1 MKKRIYLASPH
12 MSGREMDFVQEAFD
26 TNWIAPLGKNV
37 DLFEKEIAQRVDR
50 KYAAALVSGTA
61 AIHLGLKWLGVGQ
74 GDLVFCS
81 SLTFS
86 GSCNSVMYEKAI
98 PVFIDSEY
106 ESWNISP
113 AALEKAFEWAKK
125 NNKMPKAVI
134 TVNLYGQACDYDAVC
149 EICDRHH
156 TPILEDA
163 AESLGAKYKNRPTG
177 SFGKLSALSFNGNKI
192 ITTSGGGMLLS
203 NDENAIKKAKFWAT
217 QARDN
222 APHYLHSE
230 LGYNYR
236 LSNVSAGI
244 GRGQLTALEERVAQ
258 KKAIYDRYKE
268 AFKDIDDIE
277 MMPVPEWS
285 QPNYWLSCMT
295 LKETSKV
302 KPMDII
308 NKLAEN
314 NVEAR
319 PIWKP
324 MHTQPY
330 YSEYEFFTSKKDGE
344 LSIGEDIFNRG
355 LCLPS
360 DTKMTTEE
368 LDYVIGLV
376 KELF

>member
-1 MKKRIYLASPH
+1 MEKRIYLASPH
-12 MSGREMDFVQEAFD
+12 LSGKEMIYVKEAFD
-26 TNWIAPLGKNV
+26 TNWVAPLGKNV
-37 DLFEKEIAQRVDR
+37 DMLEKEVASYVNR
-50 KYAAALVSGTA
+50 KHAAALISGTA
-61 AIHLGLKWLGVGQ
+61 AIHLGLKWLGIKE
-74 GDLVFCS
+74 GDFVFCS

-86 GSCNSVMYEKAI
+86 GSCNSIMYEKAI
-98 PVFIDSEY
+98 PIFIDSEY
-106 ESWNISP
+106 QSWNMDVK
-113 AALEKAFEWAKK
+113 ALEKAFNWAKK
-125 NNKMPKAVI
+125 QNKMPKAVI
-134 TVNLYGQACDYDAVC
+134 TVNLYGQSCDYDRIKAVC
-149 EICDRHH
+149 DKYDA
-156 TPILEDA
+156 PILEDA
-163 AESLGAKYKNRPTG
+163 AESLGSKYKGIHTG
-177 SFGKLSALSFNGNKI
+177 TFGELSALSFNGNKI

-203 NDENAIKKAKFWAT
+203 DDEKAIKKVKFWAT

-222 APHYLHSE
+222 YPYYHHTE

-330 YSEYEFFTSKKDGE
+330 YSQFEFFTSKKDGE

-368 LDYVIGLV
+368 QDYVIGLV

>member
-1 MKKRIYLASPH
+1 MKRRIYLASPH
-12 MSGREMDFVQEAFD
+12 QSGKEMDFVREAFE

-37 DLFEKEIAQRVDR
+37 DGLEKEVSEYIGM
-50 KYAAALVSGTA
+50 KHAAALISGTA
-61 AIHLGLKWLGVGQ
+61 AIHLALKWLGVEE
-74 GDLVFCS
+74 GDFVFCS

-86 GSCNSVMYEKAI
+86 GSCNSIMYEKGV
-98 PVFIDSEY
+98 PVFIDSQY
-106 ESWNISP
+106 ESWNMSP
-113 AALEKAFEWAKK
+113 EALEKAFQWAKQ
-125 NNKMPKAVI
+125 NDKMPKAVI
-134 TVNLYGQACDYDAVC
+134 TVNLYGQACDYDKILL
-149 EICDRHH
+149 ICKKYN
-156 TPILEDA
+156 TPVIEDA
-163 AESLGAKYKNRPTG
+163 AESLGSAYKGRHTG
-177 SFGKLSALSFNGNKI
+177 TFGDLSILSFNGNKI

-268 AFKDIDDIE
+268 AFSDIDDIE

-295 LKETSKV
+295 LKEKSKV

-308 NKLAEN
+308 DKLAEN
-314 NVEAR
+314 NIEAR

-330 YSEYEFFTSKKDGE
+330 YSDYEFFTSKKDGE

-360 DTKMTTEE
+360 DTKMTIEE
-368 LDYVIGLV
+368 QDYVIGLV

>member
-12 MSGREMDFVQEAFD
+12 LCGKEMEYVKEAFD

-37 DLFEKEIAQRVDR
+37 DLFEKEVANKVGR

-61 AIHLGLKWLGVGQ
+61 AIHLALKWLGVKE

-86 GSCNSVMYEKAI
+86 GSCNSVMYEKAT
-98 PVFIDSEY
+98 PVFIDCDY
-106 ESWNISP
+106 ESWNMCPVAIK
-113 AALEKAFEWAKK
+113 KAFEWAKE
-125 NNKMPKAVI
+125 NDKMPKAVI
-134 TVNLYGQACDYDAVC
+134 TVNLYGQACDYDKIIS
-149 EICDRHH
+149 ICKDYN
-156 TPILEDA
+156 TPIIEDA
-163 AESLGAKYKNRPTG
+163 AESLGAKYKGKQTA
-177 SFGKLSALSFNGNKI
+177 SFGEISVLSFNGNKI
-192 ITTSGGGMLLS
+192 ITTSGGGMVLS

-217 QARDN
+217 QSRDD

-244 GRGQLTALEERVAQ
+244 GRGQLTILDERIQQ

-268 AFKDIDDIE
+268 AFSGIDDIE

-285 QPNYWLSCMT
+285 EPNHWLSCMT
-295 LKETSKV
+295 LKKSSKV

-314 NVEAR
+314 NIEAR

-330 YSEYEFFTSKKDGE
+330 YSRYKFFTSKNEEE

-368 LDYVIGLV
+368 IDFVIALV

>member
-1 MKKRIYLASPH
+1 MDKKIYLASPH
-12 MSGREMDFVQEAFD
+12 LCGKEMFYVQEAFD

-37 DLFEKEIAQRVDR
+37 DEFEKEICRFVGM
-50 KYAAALVSGTA
+50 KYANAMVSGTA
-61 AIHLGLKWLGVGQ
+61 AIHLALKWLGVGE
-74 GDLVFCS
+74 DDNVFCS

-86 GSCNSVMYEKAI
+86 GSCNSIMYERAN
-98 PVFIDSEY
+98 PVFIDCDY
-106 ESWNISP
+106 ESWNMSSK
-113 AALEKAFEWAKK
+113 ALEKAFVWAK
-125 NNKMPKAVI
+125 NNNQMPKAVI
-134 TVNLYGQACDYDAVC
+134 TVNLYGQACDYDKIIEVC
-149 EICDRHH
+149 KKYN
-156 TPILEDA
+156 TPIIEDA
-163 AESLGAKYKNRPTG
+163 AESLGAKYKGIQTAT
-177 SFGKLSALSFNGNKI
+177 FGELTILSFNGNKI

-285 QPNYWLSCMT
+285 QPNYWLSCLT
-295 LKETSKV
+295 LKETSKI
-302 KPMDII
+302 KPSDII
-308 NKLAEN
+308 DELAKN
-314 NVEAR
+314 NVEGR
-319 PIWKP
+319 YIWKP
-324 MHTQPY
+324 MHQQPY
-330 YSEYEFFTSKKDGE
+330 YEKYEFFQRNANTMSVA
-344 LSIGEDIFNRG
+344 EDIFNRG

-360 DTKMTTEE
+360 DTKMTIEE
-368 LDYVIGLV
+368 QDYVIGLV